1 MRFRRMTHNACVN
14 RRHVLSLPTALAA
27 TAGNAASA
35 DARAPSARVLV
46 IGAGLSGLAAARQLH
61 ERGLSVT
68 VLEARIRIGGRLWTS
83 RAWADLPLDLGASW
97 IHGVQGNP
105 LTALAREADAPM
117 RATSYERSVAYG
129 SDGRPLDEAAAARLE
144 VLRKRVRQAVRA
156 AQDHD
161 PDRSL
166 RAVADSV
173 PTSAVLPGAD
183 TAERAR
189 WLDFVLSG
197 DYEQEYAGPAEQL
210 SAHWHDSAKAFGGE
224 DRLFPQGF
232 DRLAHHLAS
241 GLAVQLSQVV
251 REVHWQGPAVRVLT
265 ERSEFL
271 AERVV
276 LTLPLGVL
284 KAGSVRFFPALPA
297 ATQAAIDQLGM
308 GVLNKLYLRFAR
320 PFWPVEADW
329 LEVIAPERGAWTE
342 WVSLQRVAGVPVL
355 LGFNAATR
363 GRQIEAWDDERVVD
377 DAMRTLRHLFGAPVP
392 APVAHQ
398 LTRWARDP
406 YARGAYSFQP
416 VGVLPQVRDQL
427 AAPIEGKLFFAG
439 EASNS
444 RGFGT
449 AHGAYQSGLRA
460 ARQVLEA

>member
-1 MRFRRMTHNACVN
+1 MN
-14 RRHVLSLPTALAA
+14 RRHILSLPAALAA
-27 TAGNAASA
+27 ATSTPACGGGGGSAASA
-35 DARAPSARVLV
+35 GPSSGTRVLV
-46 IGAGLSGLAAARQLH
+46 VGAGLAGLAAARQLH
-61 ERGLSVT
+61 QQGLAVT
-68 VLEARIRIGGRLWTS
+68 VLEARNRIGGRLWTS
-83 RAWADLPLDLGASW
+83 RAWPELPLDLGASW
-97 IHGVQGNP
+97 IHGIQGNP
-105 LTALAREADAPM
+105 LTALAREANAAM
-117 RATSYERSVAYG
+117 LATDYERSVAYG
-129 SDGRPLDEAAAARLE
+129 SDGRPLDAAAAARLE
-144 VLRKRVRQAVRA
+144 ALRQRVAQAVRA
-156 AQDHD
+156 AQGQD

-166 RAVADSV
+166 RVVADGV
-173 PTSAVLPGAD
+173 PTGALLPGAD
-183 TAERAR
+183 AAERSR

-241 GLAVQLSQVV
+241 GLVVQLSQVV
-251 REVHWQGPAVRVLT
+251 REVHWQRPVVRVVT
-265 ERSEFL
+265 DRGEFQ

-297 ATQAAIDQLGM
+297 APQAAIDQLGM

-320 PFWPVEADW
+320 PFWPTDADW

-363 GRQIEAWDDERVVD
+363 GREIEAWDDGRVVD
-377 DAMRTLRHLFGAPVP
+377 DAMHTLRRLFGASVP
-392 APVAHQ
+392 APEAFQ
-398 LTRWARDP
+398 LTRWGSDP
-406 YARGAYSFQP
+406 YARGAYSFHP

-427 AAPIEGKLFFAG
+427 AAPIEGKLFIAG
-439 EASNS
+439 EASG
-444 RGFGT
+444 REGFGT

-460 ARQVLEA
+460 ARQVLQA